1 MYAAPLRIA
10 PALLV
15 VMISI
20 ASIPDVA
27 DAHGGSTAPVAGYF
41 TYFVIS
47 LAALWQGLIL
57 IGTLRDG
64 FVLIALPAF
73 VARTATTL
81 CLSCGAALLLL
92 AVRLA
97 ELPHAKPRTTRK
109 STTDESDPE

>member
-15 VMISI
+15 VMISTC
-20 ASIPDVA
+20 AIPDVA

-47 LAALWQGLIL
+47 LAAPWQVLIL
-57 IGTLRDG
+57 IGTRRDG
-64 FVLIALPAF
+64 FVLIALPF

-81 CLSCGAALLLL
+81 CLSCGAAVLLL
-92 AVRLA
+92 AVPLA
-97 ELPHAKPRTTRK
+97 ELPLASP
-109 STTDESDPE
+109 